1 MFHYS
6 DKYDLFPMG
15 IEGEFGPRIV
25 GIEGLIDLETPS
37 YSMLQEPSRPNPF
50 FAGIFFSNSY
60 DGFEK

>member
-1 MFHYS
+1 
-6 DKYDLFPMG
+6 MG

-50 FAGIFFSNSY
+50 FVGIFFSNSY